1 MPIQHFS
8 LEKTTNYTPTP
19 SIQLTNGNECKVL
32 IAITVPTRNW
42 KYIFK
47 VRTDILISELRKQA
61 IETYNLKEID
71 FLNHGLY
78 LPPDSGKKGKFLQDE
93 RTISE
98 YPQLVAIKLNLLNDD
113 QLMNDTELIND
124 NKSKEPVVLELLP
137 KIRFV
142 EEYRLEGSKSITKRI
157 NSKHHQK
164 RLLSAIKRDD
174 IGRVT
179 DLLEQGLDPNFQ
191 YPSSG
196 VIPLGCAAE
205 LADPREMILQLV
217 NAGAHLDYRDS
228 DTMTALHRAAIN
240 GNFKAIEVF
249 LELGQNPNVRDKNDL
264 TPLYYACSED
274 IRPECIQRLL
284 YDHAILGVTD
294 DKGRQEI
301 HQACLNGRSKTLKQ
315 LIIYGADLNAQVE
328 NHNTP
333 LHLCVLAD
341 EMECLLLL
349 LRYGALPTIINSS
362 GQTPYELA
370 ILIERMNL
378 AKILQNFD
386 ENLIEGID
394 QKPVYNKD
402 RRPTIHGPRAVYDSV
417 HFPQYNNNNNNNGN
431 NNNNSNPTSTRKPSK
446 AMSVDRELPP
456 TPYQR
461 CLSFD
466 MNDLRQITPKR
477 INQYV
482 FHNKVDFRTPDI
494 ARRNSVDKK
503 EGTMNNN
510 NNNSS
515 SSSNNN
521 NRPSLPIRRQMTY
534 SNNNDNYGGTI
545 YNHNNLQG
553 IPKFSRRLNF
563 IRQRYQNYCLRSI
576 ILERGTTGYGFIMQG
591 SDNFKERS
599 FIANNLPSQSILSV
613 QPNSKAEKAGLAP
626 GDYILEINGID
637 VYDATHKEVVDLIT
651 TTKDMLQ
658 LKIINFQQLPE
669 IQPRVIN
676 GNHNNNNTNANLNH
690 SNNNTKMMNRTSF
703 VRADLRR
710 RNTQRSTSVD
720 MARIN
725 RPLSIDNNIMA
736 NNHKITINTT
746 NTTTNNDYNSGSSTN
761 NDQVTNTNYKSI
773 LPDQKFSSEQHFRR
787 LVSDTGNNTNSNTN
801 NNTTNNNSYRRSI
814 QSLNPGKSQSAVL
827 IIENETDQLKNS
839 LGTTITTQPLSSPST
854 SSSSPHIIN
863 TYAYTTNINNGSS
876 ELKQP
881 EIDQST
887 ITIHNGLT
895 NKQDQHQFI
904 MKSLS
909 SSTSTTPL
917 SPSSSS
923 FSSQPHLYS
932 SSSSPL
938 KYKQDN
944 KIIHSLKPFEPFTQN
959 TGYSISHSQHH
970 PHHHDDLSDSKWDSE
985 SDLLNIS
992 EITEIS
998 VNSMNDGNFKK
1009 IMNLNHKC
1017 NIGQVELHE
1026 KPTNMMNP
1034 SSVVITPSLL
1044 LSSSSSSISSP
1055 VKNRL
1060 TIKVNSNMNGKM
1072 RSIHSEPL
1080 LYQMKTETD
1089 HDNNDNNNHSCND
1102 EEISTVPKTSINN
1115 NLILNGHEIDDDE
1128 SDSCLI

>member
-93 RTISE
+93 
-98 YPQLVAIKLNLLNDD
+98 Q
-113 QLMNDTELIND
+113 
-124 NKSKEPVVLELLP
+124 
-137 KIRFV
+137 
-142 EEYRLEGSKSITKRI
+142 YRLEGSKSITKRI

-402 RRPTIHGPRAVYDSV
+402 RRPTIHGPRAV
-417 HFPQYNNNNNNNGN
+417 
-431 NNNNSNPTSTRKPSK
+431 TRKPSK

-503 EGTMNNN
+503 EG
-510 NNNSS
+510 
-515 SSSNNN
+515 
-521 NRPSLPIRRQMTY
+521 
-534 SNNNDNYGGTI
+534 
-545 YNHNNLQG
+545 

-591 SDNFKERS
+591 SDN
-599 FIANNLPSQSILSV
+599 
-613 QPNSKAEKAGLAP
+613 
-626 GDYILEINGID
+626 

-725 RPLSIDNNIMA
+725 RPLN
-736 NNHKITINTT
+736 
-746 NTTTNNDYNSGSSTN
+746 
-761 NDQVTNTNYKSI
+761 
-773 LPDQKFSSEQHFRR
+773 
-787 LVSDTGNNTNSNTN
+787 
-801 NNTTNNNSYRRSI
+801 
-814 QSLNPGKSQSAVL
+814 
-827 IIENETDQLKNS
+827 
-839 LGTTITTQPLSSPST
+839 
-854 SSSSPHIIN
+854 
-863 TYAYTTNINNGSS
+863 
-876 ELKQP
+876 
-881 EIDQST
+881 
-887 ITIHNGLT
+887 
-895 NKQDQHQFI
+895 
-904 MKSLS
+904 
-909 SSTSTTPL
+909 
-917 SPSSSS
+917 
-923 FSSQPHLYS
+923 
-932 SSSSPL
+932 
-938 KYKQDN
+938 N

-1009 IMNLNHKC
+1009 IMNLNHKF
-1017 NIGQVELHE
+1017 
-1026 KPTNMMNP
+1026 
-1034 SSVVITPSLL
+1034 
-1044 LSSSSSSISSP
+1044 
-1055 VKNRL
+1055 
-1060 TIKVNSNMNGKM
+1060 NSNMNGKM

-1115 NLILNGHEIDDDE
+1115 NLILNGHEIDGK
-1128 SDSCLI
+1128 